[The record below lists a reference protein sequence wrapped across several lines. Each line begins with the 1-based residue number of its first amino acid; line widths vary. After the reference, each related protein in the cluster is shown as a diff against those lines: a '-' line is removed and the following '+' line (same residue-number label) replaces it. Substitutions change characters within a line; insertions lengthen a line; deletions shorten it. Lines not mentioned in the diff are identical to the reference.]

1 MMVSPGSVEC
11 SFTPVAK
18 ETKTGSKT
26 DRSANESVEMAA
38 QVCTS
43 QVLSMTTGA

>member
-1 MMVSPGSVEC
+1 MMASTGSAGC

-18 ETKTGSKT
+18 EMKTGSKT

-38 QVCTS
+38 QVCI
-43 QVLSMTTGA
+43 